1 MFASANF
8 FFVPAD
14 RQIHVFFDED
24 DARAKV
30 DVVGVFTQL
39 ENVST
44 DYTLDVHGRELNL
57 DLEFPNADDRLP
69 VDEAI
74 PEWTAAITEH
84 IAPYLKDGVVT
95 PHATFGEITVDDRGN
110 GIWFLAR
117 NNESV
122 TLNNEHYIP
131 DADCQYWVGYSK
143 SCGCCGG
150 TPDFELVGVDSSVLN
165 VPEGVTLGEHLIPF
179 IEVMEAQY
187 RARAQDEM
195 ANGGL
200 GELFRSFGMGDRL
213 QAGARKHRTVVHH
226 AVAGEGAVAIAK
238 EPNEVGR
245 IIIAGEPVMVL
256 YPNHSI
262 VFGKRSTDDHDSEVD
277 VDSDLRKSLS
287 RRIQR
292 LTRIPFENITVETFN
307 IGMMRDVMWRAMA
320 GNYQDNGMVDH
331 QLYHTA
337 RSVATPGKVNWW
349 LRVLVNG
356 WFMHLTYPRQ
366 NVLTIMASQ
375 ISELTDFMDIDSDD
389 RDTLIAQLTVV
400 IEYWYANKDKQ
411 G

>member
-30 DVVGVFTQL
+30 DAVGVFTQL

-74 PEWTAAITEH
+74 PEWTAAIIEH
-84 IAPYLKDGVVT
+84 ITPYLKQGVIN

-110 GIWFLAR
+110 GIWFMTR

-122 TLNNEHYIP
+122 TLNNENYIP
-131 DADCQYWVGYSK
+131 DADCQYWAGYSK

-150 TPDFELVGVDSSVLN
+150 TPDFEFVGVDSSVLN
-165 VPEGVTLGEHLIPF
+165 VPEGVTLGEHLAPF
-179 IEVMEAQY
+179 IEAMEAQY
-187 RARAQDEM
+187 RAKGQNEIAR
-195 ANGGL
+195 GL
-200 GELFRSFGMGDRL
+200 SGFLGQFGMADRL
-213 QAGARKHRTVVHH
+213 QERASKHHTVIHQV
-226 AVAGEGAVAIAK
+226 VAGKGSLAIAK
-238 EPNEVGR
+238 EPNEIGR
-245 IIIAGEPVMVL
+245 VMIDDTPVMML
-256 YPNHSI
+256 FPTYSI
-262 VFGKRSTDDHDSEVD
+262 ALGKRSTPDYDSEID
-277 VDSDLRKSLS
+277 IDSDLRKVLS
-287 RRIQR
+287 RHLQE
-292 LTRIPFENITVETFN
+292 LTRIPLTDINEQVFN
-307 IGMMRDVMWRAMA
+307 IGLMRDVMWRAMA
-320 GNYQDNGMVDH
+320 GEYKDNGTLDH

-349 LRVLVNG
+349 LRVLVNM
-356 WFMHLTYPRQ
+356 WFMHLNYPTY
-366 NVLTIMASQ
+366 NVVQVMASQ
-375 ISELTDFMDIDSDD
+375 VRELIDFMDGDAEQAEE
-389 RDTLIAQLTVV
+389 LIKRMTAVL
-400 IEYWYANKDKQ
+400 EYWRDHADKQ